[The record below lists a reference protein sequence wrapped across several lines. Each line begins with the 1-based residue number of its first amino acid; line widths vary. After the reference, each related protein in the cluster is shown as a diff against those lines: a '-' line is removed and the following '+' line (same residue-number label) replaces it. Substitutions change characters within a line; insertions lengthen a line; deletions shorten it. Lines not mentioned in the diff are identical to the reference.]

1 METNTLLL
9 AIIGLLQA
17 PILYILNDLRS
28 RVAHLEAL
36 HMQSACAAKVP

>member
-1 METNTLLL
+1 METNTMLL

-28 RVAHLEAL
+28 RVAHLECL
-36 HMQSACAAKVP
+36 HMDSAQAAKAP

>member
-1 METNTLLL
+1 METNTMLL

-28 RVAHLEAL
+28 RVAHLERL
-36 HMQSACAAKVP
+36 HMAEGPGEAL